1 MKTPILISIVIVSIL
16 ACNKQQVPEMGKV
29 SAGDSLTLNQLRQ
42 RDSSIMEYIK
52 SINMIHSS
60 IDSLSRDARI
70 LKLHGE
76 SITSTA
82 SMIDEIRAIDKL
94 MIRNNKSLADLRVNL
109 NKSNIKNQELV
120 DLGEALSLE
129 LNEKDSEI
137 VSIQKELSKTKA
149 YLSDVTKQL
158 NDSVNVIAQQRTEMA
173 VMKTEGDRV
182 FYTSGTEEELKKKNI
197 VTEEGGIVGLGRI
210 PVVSQSISQAG
221 FTAIDYHDLS
231 GLSLNGRFVK
241 LVTTHPLNSYRIAS
255 GTTDKLII
263 TDPEDFWSKSKYLVV
278 IIK

>member
-109 NKSNIKNQELV
+109 NKSNIK
-120 DLGEALSLE
+120 
-129 LNEKDSEI
+129 
-137 VSIQKELSKTKA
+137 
-149 YLSDVTKQL
+149 
-158 NDSVNVIAQQRTEMA
+158 
-173 VMKTEGDRV
+173 
-182 FYTSGTEEELKKKNI
+182 
-197 VTEEGGIVGLGRI
+197 
-210 PVVSQSISQAG
+210 
-221 FTAIDYHDLS
+221 
-231 GLSLNGRFVK
+231 
-241 LVTTHPLNSYRIAS
+241 
-255 GTTDKLII
+255 
-263 TDPEDFWSKSKYLVV
+263 
-278 IIK
+278 